1 MDKGT
6 IFAVVLFVLIML
18 VSVGLT
24 ALFEVIQCNAQ
35 TASIGFAHK
44 WEFFAGCLIETKEGI
59 WIPLENW
66 RSFN

>member
-1 MDKGT
+1 MYRGT
-6 IFAVVLFVLIML
+6 IFAIVLFVLIIL
-18 VSVGLT
+18 FSAGLT
-24 ALFEVIQCNAQ
+24 VLFEVIHCNAQ

-44 WEFFAGCLIETKEGI
+44 WEFFAGCLIEIEEGI